1 MNTSNVTLATIV
13 TALFDL
19 ARLGVTPTD
28 ARIAGR
34 LGISTERVRRAMR
47 ELDARGLADAKR
59 CRLTLTGL
67 GMGAQLDQERSERR
81 DDAMLKAA

>member
-1 MNTSNVTLATIV
+1 MNTSHVTLATIV
-13 TALFDL
+13 TVLFDL

-34 LGISTERVRRAMR
+34 LGITTERVSRAMR

-67 GMGAQLDQERSERR
+67 GMAAQLDQERSERR
-81 DDAMLKAA
+81 EDAMLKAA

>member
-1 MNTSNVTLATIV
+1 MNTSAITLATIV
-13 TALFDL
+13 TVLFDL
-19 ARLGVTPTD
+19 ARLGVTPSD

-34 LGISTERVRRAMR
+34 LGVSTERVSRAMR
-47 ELDARGLADAKR
+47 ELDTRGLADAKR

-67 GMGAQLDQERSERR
+67 GVGAQLDQERSERR